1 MGQISV
7 GDVAPDFSLPGTE
20 GTFTLSEHRGERV
33 VLLFYPG
40 DDTSV
45 CTKQFC
51 DYRDHAEDLAALP
64 AKVVGISG
72 SDTAS
77 KEAFRAKY
85 KLNVPLLADEDGSVA
100 AAYDMDSKVMGVKR
114 GTVIV
119 DEAGR
124 VAYVHSFRFA
134 LKYKTVEE
142 LGELL
147 AKLPAPVT
155 ST

>member
-1 MGQISV
+1 MGLSI

-20 GTFTLSEHRGERV
+20 GTFTLSEHRGQRV

-64 AKVVGISG
+64 AIVVGISG
-72 SDTAS
+72 SDKAS
-77 KEAFRAKY
+77 KDAFRAKY
-85 KLNVPLLADEDGSVA
+85 RLNVPLLADEDGSVA
-100 AAYDMDSKVMGVKR
+100 SAYDMDSKVMGVKR

-134 LKYKTVEE
+134 LKYKTVDE
-142 LGELL
+142 LRTLL
-147 AKLPAPVT
+147 EQLPAPVT
-155 ST
+155 SP

>member
-1 MGQISV
+1 MGLSI

-20 GTFTLSEHRGERV
+20 GTFTLSQHLGERV

-64 AKVVGISG
+64 ARVVGISG
-72 SDTAS
+72 ADKAS
-77 KEAFRAKY
+77 KDAFRAKY
-85 KLNVPLLADEDGSVA
+85 ELNVPLLADEDGTVA
-100 AAYDMDSKVMGVKR
+100 AAFDMDSRVMGVKR

-119 DEAGR
+119 DETGR

-147 AKLPAPVT
+147 DRLPAVVP